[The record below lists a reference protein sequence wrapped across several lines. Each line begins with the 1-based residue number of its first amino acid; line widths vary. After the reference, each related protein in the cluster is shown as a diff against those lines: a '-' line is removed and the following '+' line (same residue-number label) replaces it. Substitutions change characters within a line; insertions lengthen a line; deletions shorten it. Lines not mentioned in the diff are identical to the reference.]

1 MTARSGNGFGR
12 LSRRRML
19 GGIAVGTA
27 SLALGGDRSRLVFA
41 QSATPAAA
49 GTPMGGAGVAKA
61 AFGTAPDGKAVD
73 LYTLTNDSGME
84 VKIMTYGGTVTSI
97 RVPDRTGAM
106 ANVTLGF
113 ATLDDYLSDAYR
125 AANPYFGAL
134 IGRYGNRIAKG
145 TFTLEGTTYHL
156 AINNDP
162 NSLHGGTKGFD
173 RYVWAAEEAT
183 DGGVGLRLSR
193 TSADG
198 EENYPGNL
206 KVEVT
211 YSLTPNNELQIDYH
225 ATTDMPTIVN
235 LTNHAYFNLAGEG
248 NGSIYDH
255 QLQLMASHFTPID
268 ATLIPTGEIAA
279 VAGTPMD
286 FTQPHAIGERIRDNF
301 EQLVFGRG
309 YDHNYVLDRPNPDD
323 ASMIKAARVVEP
335 TGGRVLEIST
345 TQPGIQFYS
354 GNFLDGTLIGSSGK
368 MYRQSDGFALET
380 QHFPD
385 SPNHP
390 NFPSTELKPGEEF
403 KSTTIYAFSVEK

>member
-1 MTARSGNGFGR
+1 MQANFSC
-12 LSRRRML
+12 SRRRLTAML
-19 GGIAVGTA
+19 GSATVLAAMPAA
-27 SLALGGDRSRLVFA
+27 SRSFVARA
-41 QSATPAAA
+41 QSATPGA
-49 GTPMGGAGVAKA
+49 GTPMAGAGVAKA

-73 LYTLTNDSGME
+73 LYTLTNASGME
-84 VKIMTYGGTVTSI
+84 VTIMTYGGTITSI
-97 RVPDRTGAM
+97 KVPDRSGAM

-113 ATLDDYLSDAYR
+113 TTLDDYLSDAYR
-125 AANPYFGAL
+125 TANPYFGAL

-145 TFTLEGTTYHL
+145 KFTLEGTTYQL

-173 RYVWAAEEAT
+173 RYVWAAEPAT

-206 KVEVT
+206 DVAVT
-211 YSLTPNNELQIDYH
+211 YSLTANNEIQIDYH
-225 ATTDMPTIVN
+225 ATTDKPTVLN

-255 QLQLMASHFTPID
+255 QAQLMASHYTPVD
-268 ATLIPTGEIAA
+268 QTLIPTGEIAA

-309 YDHNYVLDRPNPDD
+309 YDHNYVLDRPNPTDT
-323 ASMIKAARVVEP
+323 SMIKAARVADP
-335 TGGRVLEIST
+335 TSGRVLEIST

-354 GNFLDGTLIGSSGK
+354 GNFLNGTLIGASGK

-403 KSTTIYAFSVEK
+403 KSTTIYAFSVAK